1 MSRKEGEPQRKKS
14 LCAFAPLRLCVNK
27 KIRRGGPAMLRDRQQ
42 RREDA
47 KIKTPLRLCAFA

>member
-27 KIRRGGPAMLRDRQQ
+27 KRISPRNAAGQA
-42 RREDA
+42 A
-47 KIKTPLRLCAFA
+47 